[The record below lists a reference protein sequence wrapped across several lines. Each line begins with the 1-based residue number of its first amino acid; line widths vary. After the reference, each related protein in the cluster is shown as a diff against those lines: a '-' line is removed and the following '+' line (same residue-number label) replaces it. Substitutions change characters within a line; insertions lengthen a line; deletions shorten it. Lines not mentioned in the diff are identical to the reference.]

1 MANFEDP
8 FEEKLD
14 FTPDEIG
21 EETTEQVQAEAKQE
35 PETEDKPDISLPEKY
50 RGKSVEDVAKMHQE
64 LEKLNSRQAQE
75 VGEHRKFV
83 DDMLKRELLRNT
95 AQQQS
100 SQEIEEDPNEK
111 FFKKPTEAMDEYLS
125 NHPTIKQAQEQA
137 LMMKAQSAQQNLHQQ
152 FPDFVEIVKD
162 PAFKEW
168 VNASPI
174 RQRLY
179 DAADE
184 GYDLTA
190 ATELF
195 GTWKAIS
202 GSTQPAQQ
210 SVNNEVK
217 ENRSKSL
224 KAASVD
230 TGTSAISSN
239 KKYSRKAIQDLLKN
253 NPDKYYANSE
263 EILQAYAEGRVY

>member
-1 MANFEDP
+1 MAHFEDP
-8 FEEKLD
+8 LQENLD

-21 EETTEQVQAEAKQE
+21 EDKPKVELQNEQE
-35 PETEDKPDISLPEKY
+35 PKAEDNPEISLPDKY
-50 RGKSVEDVAKMHQE
+50 RGKSVEEVAKMHQE

-83 DDMLKRELLRNT
+83 DDMLKRELLRNKT
-95 AQQQS
+95 EQQP

-111 FFKKPTEAMDEYLS
+111 FFKKPTEAMDEYIS

-137 LMMKAQSAQQNLHQQ
+137 LMMKAQSAQQNLQQQ

-162 PAFKEW
+162 PAFKQW
-168 VNASPI
+168 INASPI

-184 GYDLTA
+184 GYDLSA

-195 GTWKAIS
+195 GTWKALS
-202 GSTQPAQQ
+202 GVKQPEQQ
-210 SVNNEVK
+210 TVNNEVQDSR
-217 ENRSKSL
+217 NKSI

-230 TGTSAISSN
+230 TGSSSINSN
-239 KKYSRKAIQDLLKN
+239 KKYSRKAIQELLKN

>member
-1 MANFEDP
+1 MAHFEDP
-8 FEEKLD
+8 LQEKLD

-21 EETTEQVQAEAKQE
+21 SDNPKVELKNEQE
-35 PETEDKPDISLPEKY
+35 PQLEDNPESSLPEKY
-50 RGKSVEDVAKMHQE
+50 RGKSVEEVAKMHQE

-83 DDMLKRELLRNT
+83 DDMLKRELLLNKKE
-95 AQQQS
+95 QQP

-125 NHPTIKQAQEQA
+125 NHPTIKEAQEQA
-137 LMMKAQSAQQNLHQQ
+137 FLMKAQSAQQNLQQQ

-162 PAFKEW
+162 PSFKEW

-184 GYDLTA
+184 GYDLSA
-190 ATELF
+190 ASELF

-202 GSTQPAQQ
+202 GAKQTEQQ
-210 SVNNEVK
+210 VVNNNEVQD
-217 ENRSKSL
+217 NRSKSL

-230 TGTSAISSN
+230 TGTSSISSN
-239 KKYSRKAIQDLLKN
+239 KKYSRKAIQDLLRN
-253 NPDKYYANSE
+253 NPDKYYAHSD
-263 EILQAYAEGRVY
+263 EILKAYAEGRVY